1 MAAPAS
7 LHPDLNPG
15 RLRKSAI
22 LSIAANIF
30 ELVAGIVMVLLV
42 FGMLG
47 GRFERAIAK
56 FTALMCFAV
65 VGYGSCSDI
74 FSALQSLSAAR
85 HEEELTE
92 AYRQLEV
99 LNREMRAQ
107 RHDFM
112 NQLQVIYSLIELE
125 EPKEALSYMDR
136 LFEDL
141 RRVSRKMRTD
151 SPAINALLDAKHEN
165 ARERGILLEIR
176 THGTFGSFSLP
187 SWQITRI
194 LGNLVD
200 NALDAA
206 EESRNDFEPK
216 VGISLSEDNS
226 QWTLS
231 VANTGHA
238 ISDSVL
244 KRLFSPGVTTKARGN
259 GLGLYNVRQI
269 LKELNGTISIDNQEG
284 QICFTAVIPR
294 PALQLP
300 EASAPDSSTP

>member
-7 LHPDLNPG
+7 LHPGLNPG

-30 ELVAGIVMVLLV
+30 ELAAGIVMVLLV

-65 VGYGSCSDI
+65 VGYGSLSDI

-92 AYRQLEV
+92 AYRQMEV

-151 SPAINALLDAKHEN
+151 NPAINALLDAKHEN
-165 ARERGILLEIR
+165 ARERGVLLEIR
-176 THGTFGSFSLP
+176 THGTYSSAPG
-187 SWQITRI
+187 WQITRI
-194 LGNLVD
+194 LGNLID

-206 EESRNDFEPK
+206 EHSRNDFEPK
-216 VGISLSEDNS
+216 VGISLSEDSS

-231 VANTGHA
+231 VVNTGHA
-238 ISDSVL
+238 IADNVL
-244 KRLFSPGVTTKARGN
+244 KHLFSPGVTTKARGN

-284 QICFTAVIPR
+284 HICFTAVIPR

-300 EASAPDSSTP
+300 EASSTDSSTT